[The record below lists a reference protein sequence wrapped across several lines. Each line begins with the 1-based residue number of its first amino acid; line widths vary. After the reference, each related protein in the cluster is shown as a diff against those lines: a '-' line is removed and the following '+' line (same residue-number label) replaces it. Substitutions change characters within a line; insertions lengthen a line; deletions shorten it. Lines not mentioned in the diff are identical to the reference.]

1 MKSLLPKLSAHK
13 ENINTVKT
21 KLFTALPLVFCV
33 LGLTSCNTDSK
44 LNFDE
49 FVEREITEF
58 LVDENAQAASFVMVT
73 SNRTYQRHFGQFSDG
88 SKPNNETI
96 YELASITKT
105 YTGLLLAKAI
115 LDNKLT
121 LDDDIRIHLGT
132 REFAN
137 LQYANTPITIRD
149 LVTHRS
155 ALPQEF
161 AFTQD
166 DIKKGTALALAAK
179 YSKAQ
184 FFEDLAQY
192 KLDSK
197 PGENYQYSN
206 IGTNLNGYILEKV
219 YNKPLSSLITQLI
232 TDNSGEKYT
241 RLSEK
246 STKNYS
252 ITMGTDS
259 EGNIQ
264 PLLSPYSFAD
274 GGITSTSGSISQY
287 MQYLLSS
294 SAEEISLSRSL
305 IDGSKTMYGKA
316 LYWNTYK
323 YESAN
328 PVFYQSGGSIGT
340 SSWLALYPEQ
350 DLGIFIVTNLV
361 AGDTQGKLSDIAN
374 DIIEKYED
382 FVITNQRS

>member
-1 MKSLLPKLSAHK
+1 MKSLLPKLSAKK
-13 ENINTVKT
+13 ENISTGKT
-21 KLFTALPLVFCV
+21 KLFIALPLVFCV
-33 LGLTSCNTDSK
+33 LGLTSCSSDNK
-44 LNFDE
+44 LDFDE
-49 FVEREITEF
+49 FVQKEITEF
-58 LVDENAQAASFVMVT
+58 LVDENAQVASFVMVT

-88 SKPNNETI
+88 SEPNNETV

-137 LQYANTPITIRD
+137 LHYANTPITIRD

-206 IGTNLNGYILEKV
+206 IGTNLTGYILEKV
-219 YNKPLSSLITQLI
+219 YNKPLSSLITQFI
-232 TDNSGEKYT
+232 TDNSGETYT

-246 STKNYS
+246 STENYT
-252 ITMGTDS
+252 ITIGTNS
-259 EGNIQ
+259 EGITQ

-274 GGITSTSGSISQY
+274 GGITSSSGSISQY

-294 SAEEISLSRSL
+294 SAKEISLSRSL
-305 IDGSKTMYGKA
+305 IDGSKTRYGKA

-323 YESAN
+323 YQSKN
-328 PVFYQSGGSIGT
+328 PMFYQSGGSIGT

-361 AGDTQGKLSDIAN
+361 AEDTQGKLSDIAN

-382 FVITNQRS
+382 LANTN